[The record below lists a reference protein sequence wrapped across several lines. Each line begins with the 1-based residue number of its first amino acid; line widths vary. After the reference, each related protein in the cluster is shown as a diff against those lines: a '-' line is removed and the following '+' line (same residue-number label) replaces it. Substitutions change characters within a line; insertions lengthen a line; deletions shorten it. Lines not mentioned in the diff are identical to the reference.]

1 VRARTRNDPIH
12 TVCFDKVGRPRQLS
26 SKKQKGHP
34 CEQWTKRL
42 LIQVSKDFEVLPP
55 LNVKKLL
62 PITEGSEWGKH
73 VRAPTRPHTA
83 PPRQTHSTQVGPLA
97 LFFFVV
103 KQTSWFLSPAVTCG
117 PFRRGSYANY
127 MPTICQP
134 ICQLICQLYAN
145 STSIDKMSG
154 DDFLPNE

>member
-97 LFFFVV
+97 LFFL
-103 KQTSWFLSPAVTCG
+103 FLNKPPGSSLRQSHVDPSEGAHMPTICQLYANLYAN
-117 PFRRGSYANY
+117 SYANY
-127 MPTICQP
+127 MPTR
-134 ICQLICQLYAN
+134 LL
-145 STSIDKMSG
+145 STK
-154 DDFLPNE
+154 